1 MQQHWIWAIAGF
13 ALLAALPGCGPNV
26 SQSDL
31 GTIVYEV
38 PTVAGADQP
47 YKFPDLPPL
56 PPGDPRR
63 RKGPLDVSPPPDPT
77 PPPAR

>member
-1 MQQHWIWAIAGF
+1 MRQHWISVVAGF

-38 PTVAGADQP
+38 PTVAGADEP
-47 YKFPDLPPL
+47 YEFPDLPPL
-56 PPGDPRR
+56 PPGSKLGRR
-63 RKGPLDVSPPPDPT
+63 GPPDFGPPLDPPPPPT
-77 PPPAR
+77 R